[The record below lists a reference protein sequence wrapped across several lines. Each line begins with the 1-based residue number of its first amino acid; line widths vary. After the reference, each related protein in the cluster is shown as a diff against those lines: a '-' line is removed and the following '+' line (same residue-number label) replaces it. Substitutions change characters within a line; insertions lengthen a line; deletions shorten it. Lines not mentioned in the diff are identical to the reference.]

1 MPPITKDEQRK
12 LELLMKSLSPEK
24 IKLLLHHL
32 EKIPESEETRT
43 ADSQE
48 LDRLLGRSFSSK
60 ERVELELDALARA
73 FEYRNNLLKDATGT
87 SEVLR
92 LLGYTGRQSVHD
104 RVQSQTLLAV
114 KDKGA
119 LRFPLWQFDPQG
131 PDGVVDG
138 LPDVLRSLSVSDFAK
153 LSWLVRPNPFLGG
166 VKPIEALKEGRKA
179 EVLQLT
185 DTVDYGQN

>member
-1 MPPITKDEQRK
+1 MVHNTNIDISYISYSTKMPPTTEAKTF
-12 LELLMKSLSPEK
+12 
-24 IKLLLHHL
+24 
-32 EKIPESEETRT
+32 ESEETCI
-43 ADSQE
+43 APSQRI
-48 LDRLLGRSFSSK
+48 DRLLGRSFSDD
-60 ERVELELDALARA
+60 ERVELERDALARA
-73 FEYRNNLLKDATGT
+73 FEYQNNLLKDAIGT

-92 LLGYTGRQSVHD
+92 LLGYAGRQSVHD
-104 RVQSQTLLAV
+104 RVQAQTLLAV
-114 KDKGA
+114 KDKGV

-185 DTVDYGQN
+185 DAVDYGQN